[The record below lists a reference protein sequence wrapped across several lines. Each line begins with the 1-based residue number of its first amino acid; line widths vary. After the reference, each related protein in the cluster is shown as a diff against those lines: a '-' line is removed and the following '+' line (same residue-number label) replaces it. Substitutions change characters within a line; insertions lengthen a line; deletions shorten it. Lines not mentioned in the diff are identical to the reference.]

1 MATKIRLQR
10 HGRKSKP
17 FYHLV
22 VTDSRV
28 KRDGKAVEKLGT
40 VNPNH
45 DPRTVLIDF
54 DRAVYWLEVGA
65 EMSDTARSILSTEGV
80 LMKKHLNG
88 GVKKG
93 AFSQEDADSK
103 FEVWKTEKLAKADN
117 TSKTAAE
124 KEEEAKKKRFEAE
137 TKVKEDR
144 AAEIAAKNK
153 PAEVVEEVA
162 AVEAAAEEAPV
173 EVVEEATP
181 IEVVAETPAAEKKE
195 DKAAE

>member
-17 FYHLV
+17 FFHLV

-28 KRDGKAVEKLGT
+28 KRDGKSVEKLGT
-40 VNPNH
+40 INPNV
-45 DPRTVLIDF
+45 DPRIVDIDF
-54 DRAVYWLEVGA
+54 DRTLYWLEVGA
-65 EMSDTARSILSTEGV
+65 EMSDTARSILSTEGL

-93 AFSQEDADSK
+93 AFSQEEADKK
-103 FEVWKTEKLAKADN
+103 FEAWKKEKLSKSEN
-117 TSKTAAE
+117 LSKTSAE
-124 KEEEAKKKRFEAE
+124 KAEADKKKRFEAE

-153 PAEVVEEVA
+153 PVEEEVVT
-162 AVEAAAEEAPV
+162 EASAAEEAP
-173 EVVEEATP
+173 EVQAE
-181 IEVVAETPAAEKKE
+181 ETPAEETKSAE
-195 DKAAE
+195 